1 MKLRSSASFSPS
13 IRISLRLKIHQAQA
27 KNFCRVLDIR
37 VSEVVKAHVL
47 LDACVF
53 QQLPVDPRHGVRTP
67 VAACAG
73 RREQDGVVRVLL
85 VLLHEQVYR
94 LLRQRHLA
102 DGVFR
107 FRLRHIQL
115 ALHAGDLLIHR
126 QDALFYIQVLPL

>member
-1 MKLRSSASFSPS
+1 MNTHLKQLWAAMKLP
-13 IRISLRLKIHQAQA
+13 
-27 KNFCRVLDIR
+27 KNFKKSYKFFCLGLDIR

-67 VAACAG
+67 VAARPG
-73 RREQDGVVRVLL
+73 RREQDGVVRVLF
-85 VLLHEQVYR
+85 VFLHQQVDG
-94 LLRQRHLA
+94 LLRQCHLA
-102 DGVFR
+102 DRVFR
-107 FRLRHIQL
+107 FWFCHIQL